1 MRWDCN
7 VKQPLGVF
15 FVVTRKNQ
23 RAAADSTVAIEVCD
37 GLLQVLLARM
47 AGCFARIE
55 PRRKAGQYVRALM
68 SSLAKRNGWT
78 IAEWIGDAGPAAVQR
93 LLSRAVWDHDR
104 AMSAVRTF
112 VVAGLDE
119 RAGASRLRIGTL
131 DETGQVKKGAA
142 TAGVQ
147 RQHMG
152 CADGI
157 ANGIN
162 TVHLAYVV
170 EGVGKAL
177 IAHRLWVPAFQLA
190 DAALR
195 RLMGL
200 PEAMR
205 RARAKGRIAID
216 LLAEAARDGVVFDF
230 ICGDEVYG
238 GCTILRR
245 WLERIGQPYVLR
257 VKKTHMIDFGP
268 RGGFTCEQAVKQFAQ
283 ARWHWRASSAGK
295 GSKGERA
302 YAWYWFDTA
311 SPGHTLLVRKHRST
325 GKLAFHYCYTPPG
338 QQVTLQTLIRAA
350 GLRWPVE
357 AAFEAA
363 KDDFGLDQS
372 QARTYT
378 AIRRHTILVC
388 AALAITAVA
397 AARLRTRTDRRAR
410 PARTGDQARPDDFGQ
425 IALTIPEIRRLWA
438 AAHQPIHTRRHRRH
452 WSDWRRRHQATA
464 QWYHQRRNLTIWDE
478 FDQVTA

>member
-119 RAGASRLRIGTL
+119 RAGASRLRIGAL

-338 QQVTLQTLIRAA
+338 QQVTLQTLSRAA

-464 QWYHQRRNLTIWDE
+464 QWYHQRRNLTVWDE